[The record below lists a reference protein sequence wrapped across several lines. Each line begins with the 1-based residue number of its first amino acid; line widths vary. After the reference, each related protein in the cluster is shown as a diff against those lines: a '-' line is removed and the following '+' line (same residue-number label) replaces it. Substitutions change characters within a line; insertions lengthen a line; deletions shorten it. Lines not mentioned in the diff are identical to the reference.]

1 MNNNVFYMYDP
12 NTFEYVGVTISNYQ
26 PDYSTNISTN
36 GIINPVFNPET
47 QTWDGDS
54 IDEILNGT
62 DETPTSS
69 ILKVISNMQK
79 QFDTTTATLMA
90 QVAQLQV
97 KVGGGE

>member
-79 QFDTTTATLMA
+79 QFDTTTVTLMA

>member
-1 MNNNVFYMYDP
+1 MYDP